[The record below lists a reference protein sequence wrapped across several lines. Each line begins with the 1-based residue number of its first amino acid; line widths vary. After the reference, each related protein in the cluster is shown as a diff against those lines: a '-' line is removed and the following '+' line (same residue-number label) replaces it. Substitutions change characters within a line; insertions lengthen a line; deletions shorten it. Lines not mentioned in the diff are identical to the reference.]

1 MPTTLTEVFT
11 ADDNEYGIVDV
22 EAVDAVTVASVG
34 AADDIIRADATVDL
48 SKVVIT
54 HEGFSFCCRLYS
66 AEDAERRDT
75 IEAYAYLA
83 RHDAEEAL
91 GDWNVDGP
99 VLRLRRGHRVCQTA

>member
-22 EAVDAVTVASVG
+22 EAVDAVTVTTPEELEAYFASVSDE
-34 AADDIIRADATVDL
+34 AIA
-48 SKVVIT
+48 
-54 HEGFSFCCRLYS
+54 
-66 AEDAERRDT
+66 AERRDT

-91 GDWNVDGP
+91 GDWNVDAP
-99 VLRLRRGHRVCQTA
+99 ALRLRRGQRVCQTA